1 MAGKSSQS
9 GNRGSDLFGLLVS
22 GKIKE
27 FHTSQSAA
35 PVPASGHVATGGIIS
50 DYTHPN
56 GNVYRAHVFTNSGAF
71 TVTSVG
77 TISEYCRLSSRRW
90 RRWRRK

>member
-27 FHTSQSAA
+27 FHTNQSAA
-35 PVPASGHVATGGIIS
+35 PLDRDWETK
-50 DYTHPN
+50 
-56 GNVYRAHVFTNSGAF
+56 R
-71 TVTSVG
+71 
-77 TISEYCRLSSRRW
+77 
-90 RRWRRK
+90 